1 MIAQCHAQTDMK
13 RTRRLVRKIINWS
26 TEDVGI
32 TKDKSQLEDL
42 TNRLLS
48 EVVDRAV
55 KLSLDLRRQY
65 RTCRVLFPGELCLQF
80 APGEEITALP
90 GASAN
95 PKLGQNMSEPG
106 TIRIFSKPCLEKREW
121 LYSASIDQDS
131 VVLVGPEIVE
141 FPVNRTAFS
150 TDRSASTVGKPVP
163 SQDRHS
169 EKCLVM

>member
-13 RTRRLVRKIINWS
+13 RTRRLVRKIVNWA

-32 TKDKSQLEDL
+32 TKDKSKLEDL
-42 TNRLLS
+42 ANRLVS

-65 RTCRVLFPGELCLQF
+65 RTCRVLFPGELRLRF
-80 APGEEITALP
+80 APGEETTALP
-90 GASAN
+90 GVPAN
-95 PKLGQNMSEPG
+95 PKPGQNMSEPG
-106 TIRIFSKPCLEKREW
+106 TISIFSKPCLEKREW
-121 LYSASIDQDS
+121 LHSASNDQDS
-131 VVLVGPEIVE
+131 VVLVDPEVVE
-141 FPVNRTAFS
+141 FPVSRTVFS
-150 TDRSASTVGKPVP
+150 TDRGTSAVGKLVL